1 MQILKSMQ
9 KVPAG
14 ILNVPMVVTAVVHTF
29 WPSALNIG
37 GATTALFYTGTMTVI
52 GMMLF
57 VTGAQFKIS
66 DVAPTV
72 KRGFVLLLTKL
83 IIGVVVALVAI
94 GLFKPDGI
102 WGIPSIALISA
113 IATTNAD
120 IYLALVTRYGD
131 NIDRSAFGALNLV
144 SVPAVPLLLVGL
156 AEGQG
161 FDYMVV
167 IATLAPFLI
176 GMLLG
181 NLDADLRKFLAPGSV
196 VVLPFLGFYF
206 GAVIDLRAVVSAGFS
221 ELLLTAIVIII
232 NVPILLGVDRG
243 LLRRPGYAACGV
255 VPTAGAAVAVPM
267 LYAANHPA
275 HQTYVT
281 TATAQIAMSVVI
293 SVIIMP
299 FLANK
304 LAAKKDAPESAP
316 EPKVDAAP
324 TSA

>member
-37 GATTALFYTGTMTVI
+37 GATTALFSTGTMTVI

-72 KRGFVLLLTKL
+72 KRGFVLLITKL
-83 IIGVVVALVAI
+83 VIGVVVALVAI
-94 GLFKPDGI
+94 GLFGPDGI

-113 IATTNAD
+113 IATTNAG
-120 IYLALVTRYGD
+120 IYLALANRYGD
-131 NIDRSAFGALNLV
+131 DIDRSAFGVLNLV

-156 AEGQG
+156 ADGQG

-167 IATLAPFLI
+167 VATLAPFLI

-181 NLDADLRKFLAPGSV
+181 NLDADIRKFLAPGSV
-196 VVLPFLGFYF
+196 VVLPFLGFCF

-221 ELLLTAIVIII
+221 GLLLTAIVILI
-232 NVPILLGVDRG
+232 NVPILLGVDRFA
-243 LLRRPGYAACGV
+243 LRRPGYAACGV

-267 LYAANHPA
+267 IYAASHPA
-275 HQTYVT
+275 YQAYAT
-281 TATAQIAMSVVI
+281 TAAAQIAMAVVI
-293 SVIIMP
+293 SALIMP

-304 LAAKKDAPESAP
+304 LAGKKQEGTSTPGP
-316 EPKVDAAP
+316 QGNAAA
-324 TSA
+324 TRA